1 MTAPLQWFKHTYHLA
16 RDYGW
21 PHGTVQPGEVIQA
34 VQPPEPAFFE
44 KVDGPDETAPQVTD
58 PVEVPAVEPVVTT
71 DVPPVEVPAEPAPA
85 VTTVEV
91 TAAAS
96 PVVE

>member
-1 MTAPLQWFKHTYHLA
+1 MPFFKHLYHSV

-21 PHGTVQPGEVIQA
+21 PFGEVGPGEVIEA
-34 VQPPEPAFFE
+34 RTPPEPAFFE
-44 KVDGPDETAPQVTD
+44 KVDGPDETAPQVAD
-58 PVEVPAVEPVVTT
+58 PDVVEVPAVEPVVTT
-71 DVPPVEVPAEPAPA
+71 DIPPVEVPTEPAPA

-91 TAAAS
+91 TDATT